1 MTTKNDAGVKPLDSD
16 LMDQDDAPEL
26 TDEFFAD
33 AEMFKA
39 DAFVKRGRGRP
50 PTGNAKEIVSFRLD
64 REVLATLRQAGPGWQ
79 SQVNPLLRTAL
90 GLNRPP
96 VVDIVGVGRRRPVDT
111 TVKDARAA
119 KAVATFSEQTTPV
132 SGL

>member
-79 SQVNPLLRTAL
+79 SQVNPLLRMAL
-90 GLNRPP
+90 GLNPPP
-96 VVDIVGVGRRRPVDT
+96 VVDIVGVGRRPTDT
-111 TVKDARAA
+111 AVKDAQAA
-119 KAVATFSEQTTPV
+119 KAIVTFAEQMTPV

>member
-16 LMDQDDAPEL
+16 LIDQNDAPEL

-50 PTGNAKEIVSFRLD
+50 PTGNAKEMVSFRLD

-79 SQVNPLLRTAL
+79 SQVNPILRTAL
-90 GLNRPP
+90 GLDRPP
-96 VVDIVGVGRRRPVDT
+96 MVDIVGMGPRPVDT
-111 TVKDARAA
+111 TVEDAQAA
-119 KAVATFSEQTTPV
+119 KAVATFAEQTTPA